1 MTQALNLALFANK
14 LNTSGQ
20 TDNTGLQ
27 NSTISGTSLGSNL
40 PTLTIGTGL
49 SGTSYNGTSA
59 VTIANSGV
67 TSVNGSTGAVTIA
80 AGGNTQFSLALRT
93 SAVNSN
99 GTPLVYS
106 GTAGTLTF
114 TAPTGV
120 TRVKV
125 TLFGGGGAGGAGAV
139 SGGDVW
145 FGGTGGNGGYAKG
158 IYTVV
163 AGTAYTITV
172 GVGGTA
178 NGGAGGTS
186 SFTTL
191 ISATGGAGATSAS
204 IGDHGV
210 NGASGVG
217 SSGNLRNRT
226 GNNEIDI
233 YNGSFVAA
241 GTTAAQI
248 WNASSIYGAGAGGFG
263 GGEFGN
269 GGGGV
274 SGMVLIEYV
283 G

>member
-1 MTQALNLALFANK
+1 MPVSINNTQIVFNDATTQTTAF
-14 LNTSGQ
+14 TGSG
-20 TDNTGLQ
+20 N
-27 NSTISGTSLGSNL
+27 
-40 PTLTIGTGL
+40 
-49 SGTSYNGTSA
+49 
-59 VTIANSGV
+59 V
-67 TSVNGSTGAVTIA
+67 
-80 AGGNTQFSLALRT
+80 QFSLALRT
-93 SAVNSN
+93 SAVNSKD
-99 GTPLVYS
+99 TPLVYS

-125 TLFGGGGAGGAGAV
+125 TVYGGGGAGGAGASDG
-139 SGGDVW
+139 SGGQNV
-145 FGGTGGNGGYAKG
+145 GGSGGAGGYAKG

-163 AGTAYTITV
+163 AGTAYTVTV

-191 ISATGGAGATSAS
+191 ISATGGGGGTNAS
-204 IGDHGV
+204 ILGNG
-210 NGASGVG
+210 NPGASGTG
-217 SSGNLRNRT
+217 SSGNFRNTT
-226 GNNEIDI
+226 GNGNDI
-233 YNGSFVAA
+233 YSGGGAPG

-248 WNASSIYGAGAGGFG
+248 WNASSVYGAGGDGE
-263 GGEFGN
+263 GGEFTA